1 MWERLSHH
9 WLCDEE
15 HQHRLFNYVLWTE
28 SSTGWQ
34 QEKKKNTSQMCVSV
48 SSYICQSVTE
58 LSGLTAILAAVPLK
72 KIKLIGILNNF
83 LFLYSQFSL
92 IPFFFPSH
100 PFIPRPSTI
109 WNPII
114 ACYWAVPGIKKRNI
128 PFICFNFC
136 SSDIFSKVS
145 PSLFISLVFFLS
157 LPGVCRLTGTVT
169 VCFIHNT
176 AFRRVLHF
184 KAGKQTPALSSA
196 RLLVH
201 CSLTLVIDQYWL
213 MADVH
218 NTI

>member
-1 MWERLSHH
+1 MRS
-9 WLCDEE
+9 
-15 HQHRLFNYVLWTE
+15 TSTA
-28 SSTGWQ
+28 SSTTSCGQ
-34 QEKKKNTSQMCVSV
+34 KALHGGNGKKKKHVTNVCVSV

-58 LSGLTAILAAVPLK
+58 LSGLTAILVAVPFLK
-72 KIKLIGILNNF
+72 CLIGILNNF

-92 IPFFFPSH
+92 IPFFPSH
-100 PFIPRPSTI
+100 PFILLPSSI

-114 ACYWAVPGIKKRNI
+114 ACYWAVPGIINWNI

-176 AFRRVLHF
+176 AFRRVLNF

-201 CSLTLVIDQYWL
+201 CSLTLVIDQYCQ